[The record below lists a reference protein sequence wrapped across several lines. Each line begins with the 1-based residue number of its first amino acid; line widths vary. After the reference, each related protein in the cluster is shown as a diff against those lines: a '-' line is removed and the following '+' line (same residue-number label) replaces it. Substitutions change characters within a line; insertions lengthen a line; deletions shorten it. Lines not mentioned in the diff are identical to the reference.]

1 MNRFGPLDNE
11 SGVEEEEGGG
21 SHNDEGAASGDTA
34 RSLSPAN
41 ANPVKVDAIAVG
53 LETVDIGESDDGWE
67 VKPQKKRA
75 GPVDNTAVLNSVTRN
90 LCGHVKDFWTQYDSS
105 ARRFSYVEQYFED
118 LLRKL
123 GFADRPDDH
132 ISDMATFLV
141 QLDASRPGYGVLLI
155 CSDRTVLVV
164 ESTNNRAFYPCGP
177 PGGKMEQEDD
187 IKKGGID
194 TALRELE
201 EECGKLLRNYVEPL
215 IQKDFFID
223 VEDGVRQG
231 KRRRFFIVQV
241 PNRESPD
248 IVAAVKEFKKTKEVK
263 AIVWKSVA
271 EMKKSE
277 KAMKDNHSLFRYEL
291 N

>member
-1 MNRFGPLDNE
+1 
-11 SGVEEEEGGG
+11 
-21 SHNDEGAASGDTA
+21 
-34 RSLSPAN
+34 
-41 ANPVKVDAIAVG
+41 
-53 LETVDIGESDDGWE
+53 
-67 VKPQKKRA
+67 
-75 GPVDNTAVLNSVTRN
+75 
-90 LCGHVKDFWTQYDSS
+90 
-105 ARRFSYVEQYFED
+105 
-118 LLRKL
+118 
-123 GFADRPDDH
+123 
-132 ISDMATFLV
+132 
-141 QLDASRPGYGVLLI
+141 
-155 CSDRTVLVV
+155 
-164 ESTNNRAFYPCGP
+164 
-177 PGGKMEQEDD
+177 MEQEDD